1 MSDDSIGNT
10 EAHNLNTTRA
20 PAVPLSPPHPAHG
33 AVPLWQRRTVE
44 VLHLMTSLALALFY
58 LAPGLMLLVAATGVG
73 LTLAHPWLPET
84 LQNSTN
90 PTLWTIPIHA
100 LLLPM
105 AATLLARLACQMQ
118 RHRLDTVFGIVE
130 AGPPTPDLL
139 TKSTLPV
146 RIWRLLFGQQAWTMV
161 AYSTV
166 AGLHALLIAGTTVLL
181 VVCGG
186 AAALGSL
193 IGLVLIL
200 IRAGTPADLWTPLLL
215 LLAGPI
221 VVLLGLHA
229 TPYAISTEVRLHR
242 TLLLDTPEVQVRR
255 RLLHVQDSRLRMV
268 DAAEAERRR
277 IERDLHDGAQ
287 QHLLALTLTLT
298 RARVRISKDPEQALA
313 LITEAQNEAKQVME
327 ELRQVAKG
335 LHPRVLTDHGLASAL
350 PVAAERCPVPV
361 RLQVLLPE
369 RPSKR
374 AEGVAYYVVCEALT
388 NVTKHARATRVDLVA
403 EHLPQPE
410 HGTEGLLQL
419 TVTDDGCGGA
429 DPEVGTG
436 LYGLWDRLDAVDG
449 SLTVHSPPGK
459 GTVLTAHIPWKA

>member
-1 MSDDSIGNT
+1 PVEPTPPCARRS
-10 EAHNLNTTRA
+10 
-20 PAVPLSPPHPAHG
+20 SP
-33 AVPLWQRRTVE
+33 
-44 VLHLMTSLALALFY
+44 
-58 LAPGLMLLVAATGVG
+58 VAAPHRGSPAPDDFPCPCTV
-73 LTLAHPWLPET
+73 LPGART
-84 LQNSTN
+84 DAAGCRNRCG
-90 PTLWTIPIHA
+90 PDPGP
-100 LLLPM
+100 PM
-105 AATLLARLACQMQ
+105 AARNTAELDQPNTVDHPDPRAAASHGRDPLGTPGLPNAATPT
-118 RHRLDTVFGIVE
+118 RHRVRDRGSRPTHTRPLDQERTARTDLATPVRPTGLDNGGLQHRGRTARTVDRRNHRAPGRMWGCSSTGVPDRPGTHPDPGGHPRRPVDTVAAAPGRPDRGP
-130 AGPPTPDLL
+130 AGTARH
-139 TKSTLPV
+139 PV
-146 RIWRLLFGQQAWTMV
+146 R
-161 AYSTV
+161 
-166 AGLHALLIAGTTVLL
+166 
-181 VVCGG
+181 
-186 AAALGSL
+186 
-193 IGLVLIL
+193 
-200 IRAGTPADLWTPLLL
+200 D
-215 LLAGPI
+215 
-221 VVLLGLHA
+221 
-229 TPYAISTEVRLHR
+229 LHR
-242 TLLLDTPEVQVRR
+242 GPSPQNPAAGHPEVQVRR

-350 PVAAERCPVPV
+350 PVAAERCPLPV

-374 AEGVAYYVVCEALT
+374 AEGVAYYVACEALT

-403 EHLPQPE
+403 KHLPQPE
-410 HGTEGLLQL
+410 HGTAGLLQL